1 MKIPV
6 GDIPQSPKE
15 IRFSERIED
24 MNEIFGKG
32 AVWDFRFP
40 PSLEID
46 LVYYRAGQDLFFHG
60 RFGGTFEGC
69 CSRCLKTYPFELQ
82 KEFEFILTPMPANP
96 ERGAEELNREDLGLS
111 YYSTEEINLAPLIR
125 EQVMLALPT
134 RPLCGDECRGICGGC
149 GVNLNVDACA
159 CPSSAGDPRMAIFRT
174 LKVGR

>member
-15 IRFSERIED
+15 IRFSERIEEL
-24 MNEIFGKG
+24 NEVFGKSG
-32 AVWDFRFP
+32 VCDFRFP
-40 PSLEID
+40 PSLEVD
-46 LVYYRAGQDLFFHG
+46 LVYYRAGQDLFFRG
-60 RFGGTFEGC
+60 CFSGTFEGC
-69 CSRCLKTYPFELQ
+69 CSRCLKVYPFELQ
-82 KEFEFILTPMPANP
+82 KEFEFILTPNPAHS

-111 YYSTEEINLAPLIR
+111 YYSTEDINLTPLIS

-134 RPLCGDECRGICGGC
+134 RPLCADDCRGICGGC
-149 GVNLNVDACA
+149 GVNLNTDACA